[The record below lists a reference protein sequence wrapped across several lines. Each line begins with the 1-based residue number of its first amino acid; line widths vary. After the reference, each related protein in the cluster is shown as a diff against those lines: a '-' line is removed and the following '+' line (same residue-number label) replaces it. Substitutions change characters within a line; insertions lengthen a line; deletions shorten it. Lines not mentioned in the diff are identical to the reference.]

1 MFLRASLMKMCHF
14 VPIKISTYLVNW
26 RAVNLLAAGKG
37 LGRGIDIHSLMIET
51 PKIFVGGMAIEHLV
65 LVKIIKFKFRCW
77 LGRKSCLML
86 IGGRVNDETTSRT
99 CTLVVIP
106 STAAS
111 HIILDHKIKK
121 QSNHKNHKSLFHF
134 SLLYTK
140 KQHQR
145 VTLPFYHNPPLINE

>member
-1 MFLRASLMKMCHF
+1 MLCVCRRSGLFEVQSIVCSTARVSCFKERILPMLLRTSLMKMCHF

-26 RAVNLLAAGKG
+26 RTVNLLAASKG
-37 LGRGIDIHSLMIET
+37 LGRGIDIRSLMIET
-51 PKIFVGGMAIEHLV
+51 PKIFVGGMAIEHLA

-86 IGGRVNDETTSRT
+86 IGGIVNDETTSGT

-111 HIILDHKIKK
+111 HITLDHKIKIIE
-121 QSNHKNHKSLFHF
+121 S
-134 SLLYTK
+134 
-140 KQHQR
+140 
-145 VTLPFYHNPPLINE
+145 